1 MTHAP
6 RNEPATTDASQ
17 GRAAILDAAR
27 NQGGSVKLEDLG
39 DWRRSHT
46 CGELRRT
53 DGGQTATLM
62 GWLHRMRDHG
72 GVLFVDLRDR
82 FGMTQIVFHPETGG
96 RELLA
101 RAGEIGNEW
110 VIAVRGL
117 VNLRPAESLN
127 RELATGE
134 IELDVREMKI
144 LSAADPLPFQ
154 VNDEANLASEDL
166 RLRYR
171 FLDLRRP
178 ELASVL
184 ALRHRA
190 AMAARRA
197 LSDQGFLEIETPILV
212 KPTPEGAR
220 DYVVP
225 SRVHPGKFYALPQS
239 PQLYKQVLMI
249 SGMDRYFQLARCL
262 RDEDLRADRQPEHTQ
277 IDLEMS
283 FVSEEDV
290 FAAVEHVYRA
300 IWKECLG
307 VELKT
312 PFPRITFREAMS
324 RFGSDKP
331 DTRFG
336 LEFSIMTDVLA
347 KSPINVVA
355 NGAKAEGGVGV
366 ALTLPG
372 GAEISGTQLRKYEDI
387 VKEAGAGGLSFFKVM
402 DSERARMEKIFP
414 GALCDEFLSR
424 ANAKSGDAIVFTSGP
439 WEKTLKALGV
449 LRSFLGQAE
458 LDRAG
463 LKNAPPEK
471 QEWRFLWVRE
481 FPLFE
486 WNPDRKGWDARH
498 HLFTMPNPEHLA
510 ILESDP
516 GRVHAQLYDVVAN
529 GNELGSGSIRI
540 HRPDIQER
548 VMKVVGFSAEQLRE
562 KFGFLIDAYRF
573 ASPPHGGIGM
583 GIDRIVMLLAGR
595 DNIRDTIAF
604 PKTASA
610 VSLMDGSPSEV
621 DDATL
626 KELGIRI
633 GG

>member
-1 MTHAP
+1 M
-6 RNEPATTDASQ
+6 
-17 GRAAILDAAR
+17 
-27 NQGGSVKLEDLG
+27 KLEDLG

-46 CGELRRT
+46 CGELKRAHV
-53 DGGQTATLM
+53 GQNATLM

-82 FGMTQIVFHPETGG
+82 FGLTQVVFRPESGG
-96 RELLA
+96 RELLE
-101 RAGEIGNEW
+101 RASAMGNEW
-110 VIAVRGL
+110 VFAVRGL
-117 VNLRPAESLN
+117 VALRPSDSLN
-127 RELATGE
+127 PDLATGE
-134 IELDVREMKI
+134 IELDARELKI
-144 LSAADPLPFQ
+144 LSSSDPLPFQ
-154 VNDEANLASEDL
+154 VNDDSNLASEDL
-166 RLRYR
+166 RLKYR

-178 ELASVL
+178 EMSRVL
-184 ALRHRA
+184 ALRHQA

-197 LSDQGFLEIETPILV
+197 LSEQGFLEVETPILM

-249 SGMDRYFQLARCL
+249 AGMDRYFQLARCL

-290 FAAVEHVYRA
+290 FAAVERVYVA

-307 VELKT
+307 VDLET
-312 PFPRITFREAMS
+312 PFPRLTFREAMS

-331 DTRFG
+331 DLRFG
-336 LEFSIMTDVLA
+336 LEFSILTDVLA

-387 VKEAGAGGLSFFKVM
+387 VKEAGAGGLSFFKVL
-402 DSERARMEKIFP
+402 DTERARMEKIFP
-414 GALCDEFLSR
+414 GALCDEFLKR
-424 ANAKSGDAIVFTSGP
+424 AGAKSGDAIVFTSGP

-449 LRSFLGQAE
+449 LRSFLGQGE
-458 LDRAG
+458 LERLG
-463 LKNAPPEK
+463 LLNAAPAK
-471 QEWRFLWVRE
+471 QQWRFLWVRE

-498 HLFTMPNPEHLA
+498 HLFTMPKPEHLA
-510 ILESDP
+510 SLESDP
-516 GRVHAQLYDVVAN
+516 GNVYAQLYDVVLN

-548 VMKVVGFSAEQLRE
+548 VMKVVGFSAEQMHE
-562 KFGFLIDAYRF
+562 KFGFLIDAYRY

-583 GIDRIVMLLAGR
+583 GIDRITMLLAGR

-610 VSLMDGSPSEV
+610 VSLMDGCPSEV
-621 DDATL
+621 DAATL
-626 KELGIRI
+626 KELGIRME
-633 GG
+633 